1 MANYSLLSILIPV
14 FNEERCLPELLRRL
28 EAVRFP
34 LPVEI
39 VLVDDGSTDGTGEML
54 AALAGDAR
62 YRILRSGE
70 NRGKAAAIQHAIE
83 QARGD
88 LYVIQDADLEYDPA
102 QLPLLLAPILLGESD
117 IVYGSRFLG
126 RLEGMKPLH
135 VWGNRFLTW
144 ATNLLYG
151 TRLTD
156 METCYKVAPA
166 ELYRRL
172 EISSR
177 RFELEPE
184 ITAKLLRQGHRI
196 VEVPISFQGRG
207 RGEGKKISW
216 VDGFG
221 AVGVLWRYRNWQ
233 PGAGFPAPAPVPELQ
248 NPSP

>member
-28 EAVRFP
+28 DAVPFP
-34 LPVEI
+34 IPVEI
-39 VLVDDGSTDGTGEML
+39 VLADDGSTDGTAAIL
-54 AALAGDAR
+54 AALTGNPR
-62 YRILRSGE
+62 YQVLRLGQ
-70 NRGKAAAIQHAIE
+70 NRGKAAAIQCAIE
-83 QARGD
+83 HAHGD
-88 LYVIQDADLEYDPA
+88 LYIIQDADLEYDPA
-102 QLPLLLAPILLGESD
+102 QIPRLLTPILRGDAD

-144 ATNLLYG
+144 VTNRLYG

-156 METCYKVAPA
+156 METCYKLAPA
-166 ELYRRL
+166 TLYRSL
-172 EISSR
+172 DIASR

-184 ITAKLLRQGHRI
+184 ITAKLLRQGHAI
-196 VEVPISFQGRG
+196 VEVPICFQGRG

-216 VDGFG
+216 IDGFG
-221 AVGVLWRYRNWQ
+221 AVRVLWRFRHWQ
-233 PGAGFPAPAPVPELQ
+233 PAAVLSPPSPVPELQ

>member
-28 EAVRFP
+28 DAVVFP
-34 LPVEI
+34 IAVEI
-39 VLVDDGSTDGTGEML
+39 VLADDGSTDGTGEFL
-54 AALAGDAR
+54 ASLAQNPR
-62 YRILRSGE
+62 YQVLRLGE
-70 NRGKAAAIQHAIE
+70 NRGKATAIQYAIE
-83 QARGD
+83 HAHGD

-102 QLPLLLAPILLGESD
+102 QLPRLLTPILQGDAEV
-117 IVYGSRFLG
+117 VYGSRFLG
-126 RLEGMKPLH
+126 QWDGMKPLH

-144 ATNLLYG
+144 ITNRIYH

-156 METCYKVAPA
+156 METCYKLAPA
-166 ELYRRL
+166 ALYRGL
-172 EISSR
+172 DITSR

-184 ITAKLLRQGHRI
+184 ITAKLIRQGHTI
-196 VEVPISFQGRG
+196 VEVPVHFHGRG

-221 AVGVLWRYRNWQ
+221 AVRVLWRYRSWQ
-233 PGAGFPAPAPVPELQ
+233 PGTVFPHPSPVPELQ

>member
-1 MANYSLLSILIPV
+1 VANYTLLSILIPV

-28 EAVRFP
+28 EAVAFP
-34 LPVEI
+34 IPVEV
-39 VLVDDGSTDGTGEML
+39 VLADDGSTDGTGDIL
-54 AALAGDAR
+54 ASLAGHPR
-62 YRILRSGE
+62 YQVLRLGD
-70 NRGKAAAIQHAIE
+70 NRGKAAAIQRAIE
-83 QARGD
+83 HARGD

-102 QLPLLLAPILLGESD
+102 QLPSLLAPILQGDAD

-126 RLEGMKPLH
+126 QLEGMKPLH

-144 ATNLLYG
+144 VTNRLYR

-156 METCYKVAPA
+156 METCYKLAPA
-166 ELYRRL
+166 AFYRQI
-172 EISSR
+172 EITSR

-196 VEVPISFQGRG
+196 REVPILFQGRG

-216 VDGFG
+216 TDGFG
-221 AVGVLWRYRNWQ
+221 AVRVLWRYRNWQ
-233 PGAGFPAPAPVPELQ
+233 PGAAFPHPSPVPELQ